1 MKNLFYGVLLLHLIL
16 WVSCTGSSRSGEGKE
31 SESPAELLYDS
42 SLTTFDFEGDWHWFA
57 GDNEA
62 SVTMKIFSNK
72 DSVGDYLYTYYFGNR
87 IEQGKVKLLSQ
98 EGRNA
103 VLLVEYNDQRKFHS
117 WSSKFNATM
126 LTDTSFF
133 LTRQKHEDYYLEDSI
148 VMRKYVPYQDTAE
161 VRKIIEE
168 YNRKESIRY
177 EALKKKGIY
186 LK

>member
-1 MKNLFYGVLLLHLIL
+1 MKRLFYGVLLLHLIL
-16 WVSCTGSSRSGEGKE
+16 WFSCTGSPRSQEVKE
-31 SESPAELLYDS
+31 PESPAELLSDS

-103 VLLVEYNDQRKFHS
+103 VLLVEYNDLRS
-117 WSSKFNATM
+117 WSAKFNATM
-126 LTDTSFF
+126 LTDTTFF
-133 LTRQKHEDYYLEDSI
+133 LTRQDHEGYYLEDSI
-148 VMRKYVPYQDTAE
+148 VMKREYPKSNTAE
-161 VRKIIEE
+161 IRRSMEE
-168 YNRKESIRY
+168 YQTKNESLKE
-177 EALKKKGIY
+177 KGVY